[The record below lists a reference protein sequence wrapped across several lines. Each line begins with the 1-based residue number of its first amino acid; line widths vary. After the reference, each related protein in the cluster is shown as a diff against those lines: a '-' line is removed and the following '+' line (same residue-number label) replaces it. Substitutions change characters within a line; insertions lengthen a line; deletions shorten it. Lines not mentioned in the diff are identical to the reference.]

1 MRRVILSTHVTLDGF
16 ACGPNGELDWHFEN
30 WNDEMEEYV
39 NEQTKTVDTILVGR
53 VTYEVMAS
61 HWPKVVNNASARRK
75 DIEFGWLMNTLPK
88 IVFSRTLK
96 QVEWN
101 NSRVV
106 NSDIMGELQR
116 LKQLPGGDMIMWGGV
131 NIVQTFIQ
139 QKLIDEYN
147 IWVAPVIL
155 GSGRPIFKDVPKLN
169 LRLVRSIEFSNGVV
183 LFTYLPATFNPI
195 ENDLERWKYISN

>member
-1 MRRVILSTHVTLDGF
+1 MRKVILSTHVTLDGF
-16 ACGPNGELDWHFEN
+16 ASGPNGELDWHFDN

-61 HWPKVVNNASARRK
+61 HWPRVVHNVSARRK
-75 DIEFGWLMNTLPK
+75 DVEFGWLMNTLPK

-96 QVEWN
+96 DPEWN

-106 NSDIMGELQR
+106 NSDIRGEVQR
-116 LKQLPGGDMIMWGGV
+116 LKQLPGRDMIMWGGV

-139 QKLIDEYN
+139 QRLIDEYN

-155 GSGRPIFKDVPKLN
+155 GTGRPIFKDVNKLD
-169 LRLVRSIEFSNGVV
+169 LRLVRSVEFSNGVV
-183 LFTYLPATFNPI
+183 LFTYLPV
-195 ENDLERWKYISN
+195 KGV